1 MSDKSAILSA
11 TAPGSLTDAR
21 KTVDSIRLTIT
32 CNNYDVAY
40 AKWAA
45 RPASRTVTVTVG
57 NKRKRAPSPRRT
69 RPRLGH
75 PRAALRRKRPGN
87 RDLQPAIR

>member
-21 KTVDSIRLTIT
+21 KTVDSIRLTNHFDT
-32 CNNYDVAY
+32 YDVAY

-57 NKRKRAPSPRRT
+57 DKKETRTEPAPHPAAPRAPK
-69 RPRLGH
+69 GC
-75 PRAALRRKRPGN
+75 
-87 RDLQPAIR
+87 PAKETAG